1 MKPGDTVYFMSQ
13 NRVKSGEIYEIQ
25 TTKLERTDETRE
37 TITYNISAT
46 SFTKDKIF
54 KTKKALLDS
63 L

>member
-37 TITYNISAT
+37 TITYNISGT